1 MLQIYEGVKLPTYR
15 FENTETGEIFEKWM
29 YMSDKET
36 YLKENPN
43 LKPLIPTQMNV
54 GEVGEW
60 KNKLVQKT
68 PGWNEVLTRASKMP
82 GAVVKPI

>member
-1 MLQIYEGVKLPTYR
+1 LPTYR

-29 YMSDKET
+29 YMAEKEP

-54 GEVGEW
+54 GESGEW
-60 KNKLVQKT
+60 KDKLNKAH
-68 PGWNEVLTRASKMP
+68 PSWNTILDRAGKMP
-82 GAVVKPI
+82 GANVKKL

>member
-1 MLQIYEGVKLPTYR
+1 MPTYR

-29 YMSDKET
+29 YMSEKEG
-36 YLKENPN
+36 YLKDNPH

-60 KNKLVQKT
+60 QQKLVNKN
-68 PGWNEVLTRASKMP
+68 PGWNEVLRRASKMP
-82 GAVVKPI
+82 GAKVKPL